1 MRRRP
6 NTAEVVAVC
15 AGHAALAPWLGE
27 GEHSGID
34 KRAIDG
40 LAHIGLL
47 GVEGDEQGDTANHGG
62 RDQALYAYAQEDADH
77 WVAALDRDIPAG
89 RFGENL
95 RTVGLAVSTAAIG
108 TRWRL
113 GSDVEVEVTAPRIP
127 CRTFAGFWDVPD
139 LVSRFLSAG
148 RPGAYLRV
156 LAPGT
161 VQAGDAIEVV
171 HEPDHDVTVAD
182 AMRIASHD
190 RHDAARL
197 LEIDGTAERV
207 REWAEKQV
215 AANG

>member
-6 NTAEVVAVC
+6 DTGEVVAVC
-15 AGHAALAPWLGE
+15 AGVTAPAPWLGD

-40 LAHIGLL
+40 PAGVGHL
-47 GVEGDEQGDTANHGG
+47 GIEGDEQGDTANHGG

-77 WVAALDRDIPAG
+77 WVAALDRDLPPG

-95 RTVGLAVSTAAIG
+95 RTVGIDVSTAPIG

-161 VQAGDAIEVV
+161 VHAGDPIEIVDV
-171 HEPDHDVTVAD
+171 PDHDVTVAD
-182 AMRIASHD
+182 AMRIATRD
-190 RHDAARL
+190 RHLAARL

-215 AANG
+215 AATG